1 MNRAEFDAAREGH
14 LLQIY
19 LGAIDRRTA
28 DWQMGPLR
36 RTCSEF
42 GSIVRPGES
51 ILAHAHSTL
60 WVRDWIAATRLQPST
75 RKTRMVSLLAWWSW
89 LFDRGVLDDNVLA
102 CFTSVSDALETTAAP
117 LVLTCNLQRPI
128 AMYLKERGPGPALSS
143 KHIRRSLRHF
153 NVFLNRR
160 ASMGAALD
168 IDEPLVIDWLR
179 DLSRTLATRTVA
191 FTAGSVTPFLQFLVE
206 TGRLRENP
214 LAALW
219 ARHRRQDRVRVVGAL
234 VAGTAT
240 LQGPVP
246 APRFASSL
254 APRIEQFIAL
264 KRAMGRKYAKNE
276 VQLRQ
281 LDRFVASR
289 PGARPTTLSRE
300 LVEDWFMA
308 GKHLHPRTKKKRV
321 SIIRQLALHM
331 ARFDP
336 STYVPDR
343 TSWPPRIPKFK
354 AYIYAAEEYRGVLK
368 AALDLPSPRSPLRP
382 RSIYTLLLV
391 LYTTGLRVGE
401 ATRLRL
407 SDVDLTA
414 RTFQVRETKFFKS
427 RLVPFSAEL
436 AEQLRR
442 YLEMRNLFAPCAPD
456 SPFFVNNR
464 RRAFGTGT
472 VANTFKRL
480 LAVAAGSR
488 TPTARRRHRLH
499 DVRHT
504 YACSRVLGWYREGAD
519 VAAKL
524 PLLATYM
531 GHVSVLSTE
540 IYLNSTAAILQEA
553 SHRFE
558 GAFGALVPPFAEV
571 DHERR

>member
-1 MNRAEFDAAREGH
+1 MNRAEVDAARKGH

-19 LGAIDRRTA
+19 LGAIDRRTV
-28 DWQMGPLR
+28 DWQMGALR

-42 GSIVRPGES
+42 HSIVRPGES
-51 ILAHAHSTL
+51 ILNHANSTL
-60 WVRDWIAATRLQPST
+60 WVRDWIAATRLQPGT
-75 RKTRMVSLLAWWSW
+75 RKARMVSLLAWWSW

-102 CFTSVSDALETTAAP
+102 CFTSVSEALERSETP

-128 AMYLKERGPGPALSS
+128 AIYLTERGPGPALSS
-143 KHIRRSLRHF
+143 KHIRRSLRLF

-160 ASMGAALD
+160 ASTGAARD

-206 TGRLRENP
+206 MGRLRENP

-219 ARHRRQDRVRVVGAL
+219 VRHRRQDRVRVIGAL

-240 LQGPVP
+240 LQGPEP
-246 APRFASSL
+246 RPRFASSL

-276 VQLRQ
+276 VALRRF
-281 LDRFVASR
+281 DRFVASR
-289 PGARPTTLSRE
+289 PGPRPTTLSRA
-300 LVEDWFMA
+300 LVEDWLIA
-308 GKHLHPRTKKKRV
+308 GTHLHPKTKKKRV
-321 SIIRQLALHM
+321 SLIRQLALHM
-331 ARFDP
+331 ARSDP

-354 AYIYAAEEYRGVLK
+354 AYIYTAEEYRAVLK
-368 AALDLPSPRSPLRP
+368 AALDLPSPHSPLRP
-382 RSIYTLLLV
+382 GAIYTLLLV

-401 ATRLRL
+401 VTRLGL

-414 RTFQVRETKFFKS
+414 RTFLVRDTKFFKS

-442 YLEMRNLFAPCAPD
+442 YLERRNLVAPCAPD
-456 SPFFVNNR
+456 SPFFVNNLR
-464 RRAFGTGT
+464 HAFATGT
-472 VANTFKRL
+472 VANAFKRL
-480 LAVAAGSR
+480 LAAAAVPR
-488 TPTARRRHRLH
+488 IPTARRPRLH

-504 YACSRVLGWYREGAD
+504 YACGRVLGWYREGAD

-540 IYLNSTAAILQEA
+540 IYLNSTATIIQEA

-558 GAFGALVPPFAEV
+558 GAFGALAPPLTEAE
-571 DHERR
+571 HGRR